1 MRRLFSTGCLILVT
15 LASAATQSSVTGHWR
30 AVLLIPD
37 GGTQDVAIDLAARG
51 ETVTGTV
58 LGFDIRDGRFD
69 GSTLTLKVSAP
80 NNREISLTGQVSG
93 DEIVFKS
100 TGLPPGPIQFVARR
114 DAAIT
119 GSVSDAAVVQ
129 ALMKRFNVP
138 GVSIAIIKDFKVV
151 AAYAYGVADVETGTL
166 VTPETMF
173 QAASISKPVAA
184 MASLKAVQDGRFA
197 LDQDVNTILKSW
209 KLPEGAFTKTRPVTP
224 RSLMSHT
231 SGTGDAFGFPG
242 YAPQATLPSVAQIL
256 DGVQPPSNLRAVR
269 LEREPLTGFEY
280 SGGGV
285 LIQQQAL
292 TDAIGRPFQ
301 DLAREWVLN
310 PIGMTNST
318 YEQPLPSHREKQAAR
333 AHNRMGARMG
343 DPWHVY
349 PEQAAA
355 GLWTTPSDLA
365 KFAIEVQLS
374 LLGKSNRVLSQTTVR
389 EMVTPVGVGPFA
401 VGFQIEK
408 EGEGWY
414 FTHGGSNWGFQCDL
428 VAHRVNGYGAA
439 IMTNGDGGGALIG
452 RLLRLIQQEYK
463 WDALDAPIPRR
474 YGPG

>member
-1 MRRLFSTGCLILVT
+1 MKRLLSTGCLMLVAF
-15 LASAATQSSVTGHWR
+15 ASTATQSSVTGHWR

-37 GGTQDVAIDLAARG
+37 GGTQNLSIELDARG
-51 ETVTGTV
+51 ETVTGTL
-58 LGFDIRDGRFD
+58 LGQAIREGRID
-69 GSTLTLKVSAP
+69 GSTLTLKATAP
-80 NNREISLTGQVSG
+80 NGREAVLTGQVSG
-93 DEIVFKS
+93 DEIVFTT
-100 TGLPPGPIQFVARR
+100 TGLLPAPIHFVARR
-114 DAAIT
+114 DAVVT
-119 GSVSDAAVVQ
+119 GRISDAAVVQ
-129 ALMKRFNVP
+129 SLMKQFNVP
-138 GVSIAIIKDFKVV
+138 GVSIAIIKDFKI
-151 AAYAYGVADVETGTL
+151 AATYEYGVADAETGAP
-166 VTPETMF
+166 VTADTMF
-173 QAASISKPVAA
+173 QAASISKTVAA
-184 MASLKAVQDGRFA
+184 MASLKAVQDGRFS

-209 KLPEGAFTKTRPVTP
+209 KLPGGTFTKDRPVTP

-242 YAPQATLPSVAQIL
+242 YALKAPLPSMPQIL
-256 DGVQPPSNLRAVR
+256 DGVQPPSVLRAVR
-269 LEREPLTGFEY
+269 LERPPLTGFEY

-285 LIQQQAL
+285 LVQQLAL
-292 TDAIGRPFQ
+292 TDAIGKPFQ
-301 DLAREWVLN
+301 EIAREWVLD

-318 YEQPLPSHREKQAAR
+318 YEQPLPSSREKQAAR
-333 AHNRMGARMG
+333 AHGRTGARMG

-355 GLWTTPSDLA
+355 GLWTTPTDLA

-408 EGEGWY
+408 DGEGWY
-414 FTHGGSNWGFQCDL
+414 FAHGGSNWGFQCNL

-452 RLLRLIQQEYK
+452 KLMQLIEREYA
-463 WDALDAPIPRR
+463 WDSLDAPIPRR